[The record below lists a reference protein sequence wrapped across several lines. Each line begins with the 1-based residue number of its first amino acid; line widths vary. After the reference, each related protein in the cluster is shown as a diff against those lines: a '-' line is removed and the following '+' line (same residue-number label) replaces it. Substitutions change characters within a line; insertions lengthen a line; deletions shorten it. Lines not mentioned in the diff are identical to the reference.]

1 MRHTRPVL
9 SVSGAALLA
18 LAGCS
23 DFDVDLRNGA
33 NGFSTTEAA
42 RQATADRPQPDARG
56 VITYPDYQV
65 AVARRG
71 DTVASVAQRLGLAPG
86 ELARHNALTP
96 DTTLRA
102 GEVLA
107 LPRKVADDDGDGDI
121 SVTALAEDAI
131 DRAEGNDTTAPPPDG
146 PQPTRHRVRRG
157 ETAFQIARLY
167 DVSPRA
173 LADWNGLDPEMRV
186 REGQVL
192 LIPVAQDAAR
202 DTAGDTSTAPDT
214 GSDGTP
220 GTGDT
225 SSPEPDGPAA
235 QDTGRNPVSQPGAG
249 SATPEP
255 PSASAPLPDP
265 EPSAAQAEAEAA
277 QARPD
282 SPELGA
288 ERSESEAS
296 ASFAMP
302 VDGRIIRAYDP
313 GRNDGIGIGAS
324 AGTTVRAARAGTVA
338 AITETTS
345 GVTILVLAHAD
356 NLLSVYANITALS
369 VDKGAR
375 VAQGDTLAQVAA
387 GDPSFLHF
395 EIRNGQESVDPMQYL
410 N

>member
-1 MRHTRPVL
+1 
-9 SVSGAALLA
+9 
-18 LAGCS
+18 
-23 DFDVDLRNGA
+23 
-33 NGFSTTEAA
+33 
-42 RQATADRPQPDARG
+42 
-56 VITYPDYQV
+56 
-65 AVARRG
+65 
-71 DTVASVAQRLGLAPG
+71 
-86 ELARHNALTP
+86 
-96 DTTLRA
+96 
-102 GEVLA
+102 
-107 LPRKVADDDGDGDI
+107 
-121 SVTALAEDAI
+121 
-131 DRAEGNDTTAPPPDG
+131 
-146 PQPTRHRVRRG
+146 
-157 ETAFQIARLY
+157 
-167 DVSPRA
+167 
-173 LADWNGLDPEMRV
+173 MRV

-192 LIPVAQDAAR
+192 LIPVAQNAAR

-214 GSDGTP
+214 GIDGTP

-225 SSPEPDGPAA
+225 SSPEPDGPTA
-235 QDTGRNPVSQPGAG
+235 QDTGRNPVSQPGTG

-375 VAQGDTLAQVAA
+375 VAQGDALAQVAA